1 MRFYFLCLFVIS
13 ALHLAAQDQEK
24 LSTESYIELYAEAA
38 VENMKKSGVPAS
50 ITLAQGIL
58 ESGSGNSD
66 LARIAKN
73 HFGIKC
79 HTGWT
84 GKTYHMDDD
93 APNECF
99 RSYEHVLDSYRDHAE
114 FLRGRPRY
122 AALFEL
128 PIADYKGWANGLKA
142 AGYATNPKYPE
153 LLIGLIERY
162 HLNTYDQPGAS
173 VASSKKVDSEKK
185 TTPTEPQTAPKTQG
199 KNSQSYRLIYING
212 LRAVELMS
220 DFDRSLFNLAFEL
233 PERKWLKYNER
244 GPNDALKAGQIVF
257 LEPLRNSAALGTN
270 EHTVQQGDTWHSIA
284 HKYGVKTK
292 ALLKKNRAGA
302 GSLLE
307 AGTKVRLR

>member
-1 MRFYFLCLFVIS
+1 MRLPFLFFLILT
-13 ALHLAAQDQEK
+13 ALPLTAQDQEK
-24 LSTESYIELYAEAA
+24 QSTESYIEQYAEAA
-38 VENMKKSGVPAS
+38 IENMKKSGVPAS

-66 LARIAKN
+66 LARIANN

-99 RSYEHVLDSYRDHAE
+99 RSYDKVLDSYRDHAE
-114 FLRGRPRY
+114 FLRGRTRY
-122 AALFEL
+122 ASLFEL
-128 PIADYKGWANGLKA
+128 PITDYKGWAHGLKT

-162 HLNTYDQPGAS
+162 FLNTYDQPG
-173 VASSKKVDSEKK
+173 
-185 TTPTEPQTAPKTQG
+185 TAVPKSPKTEAESKPFAEAKAPAKSQP
-199 KNSQSYRLIYING
+199 KNGQTYRFIYING
-212 LRAVELMS
+212 LRAVELLS
-220 DFDRSLFNLAFEL
+220 DFDRAFFNQAFEL
-233 PERKWLKYNER
+233 PERKWMQYNER
-244 GPNDALKAGQIVF
+244 GPHDALKAGQIVF

-270 EHTVQQGDTWHSIA
+270 EHAVQEGDTWHSIA
-284 HKYGVKTK
+284 HKYGIKTK

-302 GSLLE
+302 GSPLE
-307 AGTKVRLR
+307 IGTKIRLR

>member
-1 MRFYFLCLFVIS
+1 MRLPFLFFLFLSV
-13 ALHLAAQDQEK
+13 LPLTAQDQEK
-24 LSTESYIELYAEAA
+24 QSTESYIEQYAEAA
-38 VENMKKSGVPAS
+38 IENMKKSGVPAS

-66 LARIAKN
+66 LARSAKN

-99 RSYEHVLDSYRDHAE
+99 RSYDKVLDSYRDHAE
-114 FLRGRPRY
+114 FLRTRPRY
-122 AALFEL
+122 ASLFEL
-128 PIADYKGWANGLKA
+128 RITDYKGWANGLKA

-162 HLNTYDQPGAS
+162 SLHKYDQPGTS
-173 VASSKKVDSEKK
+173 IPK
-185 TTPTEPQTAPKTQG
+185 APKTETELKPVAETKPKSQG
-199 KNSQSYRLIYING
+199 NKSQSYRLVYING
-212 LRAVELMS
+212 LRAVELLS
-220 DFDRSLFNLAFEL
+220 DFDRALFSQAFEL
-233 PERKWLKYNER
+233 PERKWMKYNER
-244 GPNDALKAGQIVF
+244 GLNDALKAGQIVY

-270 EHTVQQGDTWHSIA
+270 EHAVQEGDTWHSIA
-284 HKYGVKTK
+284 HKYGIKTK

-302 GSLLE
+302 GSPLE
-307 AGTKVRLR
+307 TGTQIRLR

>member
-1 MRFYFLCLFVIS
+1 MRFYFFCLFVIS
-13 ALHLAAQDQEK
+13 ALHVAAQDQEK

-114 FLRGRPRY
+114 FLRGRSRY
-122 AALFEL
+122 ASLFQL
-128 PIADYKGWANGLKA
+128 PITDYKGWAKGLKA

-153 LLIGLIERY
+153 LLIGLVERY
-162 HLNTYDQPGAS
+162 SLHTYDQPGATLPS
-173 VASSKKVDSEKK
+173 PTKPRTVQPKPQPKSAPSKSK
-185 TTPTEPQTAPKTQG
+185 TGQT
-199 KNSQSYRLIYING
+199 YRLLYING
-212 LRAVELMS
+212 LRAVELLS
-220 DFDRSLFNLAFEL
+220 EFSRPQFEQAFEL
-233 PERKWLKYNER
+233 PEKRWMKYNEL
-244 GPNDALKAGQIVF
+244 GPADALVAGKIIF
-257 LEPLRNSAALGTN
+257 LEPLRNSAALGT
-270 EHTVQQGDTWHSIA
+270 EEYTIQEGDTWHSIA
-284 HKYGVKTK
+284 HKYGIKTK

-302 GSLLE
+302 GSPLE
-307 AGTKVRLR
+307 TGSKIRLR